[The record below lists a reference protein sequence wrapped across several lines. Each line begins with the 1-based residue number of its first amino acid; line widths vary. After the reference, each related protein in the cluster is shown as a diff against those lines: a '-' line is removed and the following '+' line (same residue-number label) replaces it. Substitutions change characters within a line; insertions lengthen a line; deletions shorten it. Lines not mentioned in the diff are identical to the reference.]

1 MDVSSAGAVCREMKG
16 CRIAKPDPQP
26 AADEV
31 LAIIVPL
38 DSLYWTKRAANAA
51 EALAQLKSSEYAV
64 RRVELWVSGR
74 FTSGAKR
81 EIESCGVVVR
91 EHARD
96 LLEPASFPMRTGEPT

>member
-1 MDVSSAGAVCREMKG
+1 M
-16 CRIAKPDPQP
+16 IARPDPQP
-26 AADEV
+26 SDLTLNPQPAEDEV
-31 LAIIVPL
+31 LAILVPL

-64 RRVELWVSGR
+64 RRVELWVSGKV
-74 FTSGAKR
+74 TSGAKR
-81 EIESCGVVVR
+81 EIESCGVVVH